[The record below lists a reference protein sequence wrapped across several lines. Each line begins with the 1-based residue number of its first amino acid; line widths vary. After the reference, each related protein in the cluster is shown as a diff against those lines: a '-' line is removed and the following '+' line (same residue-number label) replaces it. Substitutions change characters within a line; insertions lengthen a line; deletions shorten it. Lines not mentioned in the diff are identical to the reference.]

1 MEYKGAFKSALEDYK
16 MGQFDMNEPVKIN
29 SDRIPVK
36 SKIYKCVC
44 HITSSEFS
52 TNSSVDVIRERKSMV
67 AKQLLQ
73 ELTQWKA
80 QILSLP
86 DVRSAKFE
94 DRVNITVSSTEIRG
108 EALTVFKSFND
119 LMIDPRLEYIEIAH
133 APDIAWH
140 KGE

>member
-1 MEYKGAFKSALEDYK
+1 MDFKEALEDYK
-16 MGQFDMNEPVKIN
+16 IRPSALNEPVQIIR
-29 SDRIPVK
+29 DRIPVK

-52 TNSSVDVIRERKSMV
+52 TNSSVDIIRERKSMV

-73 ELTQWKA
+73 ELTHWKS

-86 DVRSAKFE
+86 DVRSAEFE
-94 DRVNITVSSTEIRG
+94 DRVSVTVSSTEIRG
-108 EALTVFKSFND
+108 EALTLFKSFNG
-119 LMIDPRLEYIEIAH
+119 LMIDPHLEYLEIAH

-140 KGE
+140 RGE